1 MTAAFPAKPNFLKT
15 NKTLL
20 KSSHLC
26 QKEKSLSKSSGLGQ
40 KVFRSL
46 SKSSLIFVKKTRSD
60 IDKMSTGR
68 GGARHMPK
76 PHIDV
81 MLVYDALN
89 KHRDILVNFGPY
101 NALSKSMA
109 VDPKGLMHCYFLL
122 DELIKISP
130 TGEIHSQPMRQ
141 ALLKVLQEHPE
152 VNDTK
157 YNGQVWMN
165 IKSERLNVIL
175 SHCRRL
181 KVQSSWGSCA
191 AKLTGAE
198 YQLLQKLI
206 QGMSGK
212 VVLDEPPKKRV
223 LKKEE
228 SDISI
233 DENGFPNILKTP
245 EPKEATVL
253 ALEDAKPEAVSKGV
267 KRPLT
272 KRLGQRA
279 KANIEKQRGQKGKSM
294 AAKKKT
300 KKKRKSCERAFA
312 KKASAQIPKGPGD
325 RRAWP
330 WLEVHDGHPEKE
342 G

>member
-26 QKEKSLSKSSGLGQ
+26 QKEKSLSKSSGLCQ

-130 TGEIHSQPMRQ
+130 TG
-141 ALLKVLQEHPE
+141 
-152 VNDTK
+152 
-157 YNGQVWMN
+157 
-165 IKSERLNVIL
+165 
-175 SHCRRL
+175 
-181 KVQSSWGSCA
+181 
-191 AKLTGAE
+191 
-198 YQLLQKLI
+198 
-206 QGMSGK
+206 
-212 VVLDEPPKKRV
+212 
-223 LKKEE
+223 
-228 SDISI
+228 
-233 DENGFPNILKTP
+233 
-245 EPKEATVL
+245 
-253 ALEDAKPEAVSKGV
+253 
-267 KRPLT
+267 
-272 KRLGQRA
+272 
-279 KANIEKQRGQKGKSM
+279 
-294 AAKKKT
+294 
-300 KKKRKSCERAFA
+300 
-312 KKASAQIPKGPGD
+312 
-325 RRAWP
+325 
-330 WLEVHDGHPEKE
+330 
-342 G
+342 